1 MATDVLDDVQTPFA
15 VALVKVVVEPAH
27 TSVVPLIA
35 ATTGIALIVTVV
47 VAVEVQ
53 PLTSVTV

>member
-1 MATDVLDDVQTPFA
+1 MFDDVHTPPA
-15 VALVKVVVEPAH
+15 VALVNVVDEPAH

-47 VAVEVQ
+47 FTVEVQ
-53 PLTSVTV
+53 PLPSVTV